1 MKILKFSAVWCA
13 PCRALKSQLESYNG
27 YVIEDK
33 DFDTHNADF
42 IKFGVKTMPTLIIL
56 DESENEIARR
66 VGGCTLGQFEDWIK
80 TVEDGKLE
88 V

>member
-27 YVIEDK
+27 YEIEDK

-42 IKFGVKTMPTLIIL
+42 KKYGVQNMPTLIIV
-56 DESENEIARR
+56 DESETEIARR